1 MTTTKKW
8 GAGTLL
14 ITALGLLAFF
24 TLSLPESKSN
34 QTFAQ
39 DATLISA
46 ATDYHPT
53 DVFSVVHKA
62 DSLPQA
68 FKVAGVEYFPE
79 DKVSYFPDPNL
90 GIGTVITVQRALP
103 ITVVDG
109 KKSRTLRTWETT
121 VGDLL
126 KEKKIKLG
134 NDDKIAPTVVTALA
148 RDMTVT
154 ITRVARTNVTETV
167 VVPYQTKIEK
177 DYSQFVGGQTVLKGG
192 KNGQEEQIYTL
203 VRVDGDLASKTLVS
217 KRTTV
222 PAVTAVVRQG
232 GLNPVPRQ
240 CIPLKEWVVDAST
253 KNRIDPNSL
262 FYRIV
267 RESNCHPNSSGSGGK
282 YLGLMQYE
290 QGYWS
295 SASKRAGYP
304 GGDIWDA
311 RTQIYVT
318 AYEWAH
324 GNRGRWPNP

>member
-1 MTTTKKW
+1 MTTTGKW

-24 TLSLPESKSN
+24 TITLPESKSN

-68 FKVAGVEYFPE
+68 FQAAGVDYFPE

-109 KKSRTLRTWETT
+109 KKSRTLRTWQNT

-126 KEKKIKLG
+126 KEKKIELG
-134 NDDKIAPTVVTALA
+134 NDDKIAPTLVTTLTKN
-148 RDMTVT
+148 MTVT
-154 ITRVARTNVTETV
+154 ITRVARTNVTETEI
-167 VVPYQTKIEK
+167 VPYQTKIEK
-177 DYSQFVGGQTVLKGG
+177 DYNQFVGGQTVLKSGQ
-192 KNGQEEQIYTL
+192 NGQLEKTYLLIRE
-203 VRVDGDLASKTLVS
+203 DGELISKTLISS
-217 KRTTV
+217 KTAL

-240 CIPLKEWVVDAST
+240 CITMKDWVVEAS
-253 KNRIDPNSL
+253 KRNGIDPNAL

-267 RESNCHPNSSGSGGK
+267 RESNCHPNSSGAGGK
-282 YLGLMQYE
+282 YKGLLQYE
-290 QGYWS
+290 QGFWNSS
-295 SASKRAGYP
+295 SAKAGYP

-311 RTQIYVT
+311 QTQINVT
-318 AYEWAH
+318 AWNWAH